1 VDETRIST
9 REAALQLGMDA
20 NTLRR
25 YARILGITPTSVPH
39 DRKLRTYSAD
49 DLRTISERYANDTR
63 KRGHPSRPFPAA
75 SSSPSADAYADLQRT
90 ISGLVARLARLEA
103 NPAPVVRVVPV
114 PAPVPAVAPLSA
126 RPTPLVRQMRGDWHT
141 YTDAARW
148 LQDHGVS
155 MNTARGWLNWRDV
168 VPLERSAMLRDAL
181 ERLRAGDFRVPWRLS
196 WCDDA
201 LCPCRDLLP
210 A

>member
-1 VDETRIST
+1 MDETRIST

-20 NTLRR
+20 NTLRK
-25 YARILGITPTSVPH
+25 YARIVGVTPALVSYDGKV
-39 DRKLRTYSAD
+39 RAYSAD
-49 DLRTISERYANDTR
+49 DLRLIRERYANDTR
-63 KRGHPSRPFPAA
+63 KRHHPARQFLTP

-90 ISGLVARLARLEA
+90 ISELVARLAHLEA
-103 NPAPVVRVVPV
+103 NPPPAVRVPVPV
-114 PAPVPAVAPLSA
+114 PAQPVAPLSV
-126 RPTPLVRQMRGDWHT
+126 RPTPLVRQVSGDWRT

-155 MNTARGWLNWRDV
+155 MNTARAWLNWRDV

-181 ERLRAGDFRVPWRLS
+181 ARLDAGDFRVPWRLS
-196 WCDDA
+196 RCDDP

>member
-20 NTLRR
+20 NTLRK
-25 YARILGITPTSVPH
+25 YARIVGVEPAIAPY
-39 DRKLRTYSAD
+39 DRKSHTYSAD
-49 DLRTISERYANDTR
+49 DLRIVRERYADDTQ
-63 KRGHPSRPFPAA
+63 KRRQAPRPFPA
-75 SSSPSADAYADLQRT
+75 SSVAPSADAYADLQRT
-90 ISGLVARLARLEA
+90 ISELAARLARLEG
-103 NPAPVVRVVPV
+103 NPAPAVRVPL
-114 PAPVPAVAPLSA
+114 PAPTPAVAPLSV
-126 RPTPLVRQMRGDWHT
+126 RPTPLVRRVSGDWRT

-155 MNTARGWLNWRDV
+155 MNTARAWLNWRDV

-181 ERLRAGDFRVPWRLS
+181 ARRDAGDFRVPWRLS
-196 WCDDA
+196 WCDDP